1 MQADSADGAVITQ
14 AVLGFLSMVSSE
26 NDRDVVVME
35 SCGAGRIDATFKE
48 AHGVAHDGS
57 MGWNGDQTS
66 SRASC
71 GNALGVDG
79 KCGRKDGSDRIIE
92 SVDHVPVNQVFR
104 LGIADK
110 VECI

>member
-26 NDRDVVVME
+26 NDRDVVVVE
-35 SCGAGRIDATFKE
+35 ACGAGRIDATFKE
-48 AHGVAHDGS
+48 AHGVAHDRS
-57 MGWNGDQTS
+57 MGGNGGQTS
-66 SRASC
+66 SGTSC
-71 GNALGVDG
+71 GNAPGIDG
-79 KCGRKDGSDRIIE
+79 KSGRKDGSDRIVE
-92 SVDHVPVNQVFR
+92 SVHHVPVNQVFR